1 MNIRSHRTLL
11 GLVPALAT
19 AAALLASP
27 GAQAEDMNV
36 RIYNRSNID
45 LVSIYVS
52 PTYRGNYGTH
62 DVLGS
67 GMIHAG
73 YNRRVDFDVADAE
86 GQCVLDV
93 KAVGA
98 RGTWK
103 RRINVC
109 TATNWNLYG
118 SEDDL

>member
-1 MNIRSHRTLL
+1 MDIRSHRTIL
-11 GLVPALAT
+11 GLVPAIAT

-27 GAQAEDMNV
+27 GARAEDMNV

-52 PTYRGNYGTH
+52 PTYRSNYGTR

-73 YNRRVDFDVADAE
+73 YTRRVDVDVADAE

-93 KAVGA
+93 KAVGS

-109 TATNWNLYG
+109 TATTWNLY
-118 SEDDL
+118 SDEDAL